1 VIQDMAAVI
10 RDTAAVIKDTAA
22 AIRAM
27 AAVIQDTAA
36 MAAIKDMPMTARDKD
51 MLTVE
56 ATATFSGA

>member
-1 VIQDMAAVI
+1 
-10 RDTAAVIKDTAA
+10 VIKGTAA

-27 AAVIQDTAA
+27 AAVIQDTAAA